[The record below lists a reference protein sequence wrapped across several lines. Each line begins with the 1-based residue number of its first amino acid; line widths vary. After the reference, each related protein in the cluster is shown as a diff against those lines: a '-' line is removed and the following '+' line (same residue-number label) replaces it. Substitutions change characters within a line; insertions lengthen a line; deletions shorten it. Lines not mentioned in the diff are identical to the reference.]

1 MSLASEITR
10 IANLRNTIRSKLIAL
25 GIISDSSA
33 NLSACTTA
41 ISGINTLSLTTPTIA
56 ISPTLSLNS
65 TTGVVTASGS
75 AYGTVTAGKGYSNGS
90 VSASVPVSASS
101 TLQLTVYD
109 GTIS

>member
-10 IANLRNTIRSKLIAL
+10 IANLRNTIRDKLVSL
-25 GIISDSSA
+25 GIISDTSA

-41 ISGINTLSLTTPTIA
+41 ISGISDSALTVPTIS
-56 ISPTLSLNS
+56 ITPTLSLNS
-65 TTGVVTASGS
+65 STGLVTASGS
-75 AYGTVTAGKGYSNGS
+75 ASGTASASTGYSKGITKSVTA
-90 VSASVPVSASS
+90 SASN